1 LAAGAKSSI
10 RWLKRLLKLSI
21 VVAILWGLRS
31 TLAKA
36 LDDLQQHDWTIHWP
50 WLGAAGALY
59 VAGLVP
65 CGFYWWLVLRR
76 LGNPVHFWPALRA
89 YAIGHVG
96 KYAPGK
102 GMVIVIRTAL
112 LQGHYDD
119 IPAAVVAVF
128 FETLTLTG
136 AACALAALSLNL
148 AFGMAGPPVWA
159 IWALALVFA
168 ASAAPPLVA
177 FLLKHVPIKATRA
190 TAVDL
195 AARIAR
201 IPLTLSIVGW
211 ASACAA
217 WLALGLS
224 LWCVVRGLTSAADCP
239 LSEFPF
245 YLCATTTAFVAGFL
259 SLLPGGAVAR
269 EAVLIALLRTRYD
282 DGTAVVAAIL
292 LRLVWLVAE
301 AGQSAILYLLRAPVP
316 QRPTV

>member
-1 LAAGAKSSI
+1 LAATTNNSI
-10 RWLKRLLKLSI
+10 RWLKRLLKLAI
-21 VVAILWGLRS
+21 VLAILWGLRS

-36 LDDLQQHDWTIHWP
+36 LDDLQQHDWSIHWA
-50 WLGAAGALY
+50 WLPAAGALY

-76 LGNPVHFWPALRA
+76 LGNPVRFWPALRA

-102 GMVIVIRTAL
+102 GMVVIIRTAL
-112 LQGHYDD
+112 LRGHYDD

-128 FETLTLTG
+128 LETLTLTG
-136 AACALAALSLNL
+136 AACALAALTLPM
-148 AFGMAGPPVWA
+148 AFAIAGPPVWA
-159 IWALALVFA
+159 IWALAAAFA

-177 FLLKHVPIKATRA
+177 LLLRYVPIKATRA
-190 TAVDL
+190 TALDL
-195 AARIAR
+195 SARIAR
-201 IPLTLSIVGW
+201 IPLALSVVGW
-211 ASACAA
+211 GSAGVA
-217 WLALGLS
+217 WSALGLS
-224 LWCVVRGLTSAADCP
+224 LWCVVRGLTSASDCP

-301 AGQSAILYLLRAPVP
+301 AVQSAILYLLRTPVP
-316 QRPTV
+316 DRPTV

>member
-1 LAAGAKSSI
+1 MKTSI
-10 RWLKRLLKLSI
+10 RWLIKLLKLAI
-21 VVAILWGLRS
+21 VLAILWGLWG
-31 TLAKA
+31 TFVNAYA
-36 LDDLQQHDWTIHWP
+36 DLKKHDWAIHYP

-59 VAGLVP
+59 VVGLVP

-136 AACALAALSLNL
+136 AACALAALTLNL

-159 IWALALVFA
+159 IWALALAFA

-177 FLLKHVPIKATRA
+177 FLLRHVPIKATRE
-190 TAVDL
+190 TARDL

-201 IPLTLSIVGW
+201 IPLTLSTVGW

-224 LWCVVRGLTSAADCP
+224 LWCVVRGLTSASECP
-239 LSEFPF
+239 LTEFPF

-316 QRPTV
+316 RPTV